1 MSIFED
7 LDELPES
14 QAANVTYFVP
24 ERNSKRL
31 KIFWV
36 DIKEDKD
43 DKKRYRLVGPK
54 FHSVKEVFQFYEENS
69 LAWPTVKCAKFSRI
83 DLIGSYILQIG
94 SGRISKIY

>member
-7 LDELPES
+7 IGELPANE
-14 QAANVTYFVP
+14 AAYVTYFVP

-36 DIKEDKD
+36 DVKEDKD
-43 DKKRYRLVGPK
+43 SGKRYRLVGPK

-69 LAWPTVKCAKFSRI
+69 LAWPTVKCKISFNFIHFSGLGKMKI
-83 DLIGSYILQIG
+83 SYHFSCG
-94 SGRISKIY
+94 